1 MLDILFLGTGAAV
14 PSRDR
19 TTSALAVRSGRDII
33 LLDCGEGTQRQLMVS
48 PFSFMKIR
56 AVLITHMHGDHVLG
70 LPGLLQ
76 TMGLSGRK
84 DPLTVYGPSC
94 LERYIRSAMDA
105 TEGDTGYDL
114 SFEAVEDGGEYAIG
128 GLTATAFA
136 TDHGTE
142 SFGYVIRE
150 ADLPGKLDR
159 AKALSLGLEDGPDL
173 ARIKSG
179 ETVKGVDP
187 SQVIGEPLRGLSMAY
202 TGDTRPCPAIPL
214 AAKGVDVL
222 VHEATYKS
230 SEEKLADEHAHSTVG
245 QAADDAKEAGARYLI
260 LTHISNRYREREG
273 LEAEARTLFP
283 DSFVAEDMRMFSVTR
298 GSISFTDSN

>member
-19 TTSALAVRSGRDII
+19 TTSALAVRSGRDIV

-56 AVLITHMHGDHVLG
+56 AILITHMHGDHVLG

-94 LERYIRSAMDA
+94 LEGYIRSAMDA
-105 TEGDTGYDL
+105 TEGDTGYEL
-114 SFEAVEDGGEYAIG
+114 SFETVEDGGRYAIG
-128 GLTATAFA
+128 DLTAIAFC

-159 AKALSLGLEDGPDL
+159 AKALSLGLEEGPDL
-173 ARIKSG
+173 ARIKNG
-179 ETVKGVDP
+179 ETVRGVEP
-187 SQVIGEPLRGLSMAY
+187 SQVMGEPRKGLSMAY

-222 VHEATYKS
+222 VHEATYMS
-230 SEEKLADEHAHSTVG
+230 SEAGLADEHAHSTVG
-245 QAADDAKEAGARYLI
+245 QAADDARAAGARYLI

-273 LEAEARTLFP
+273 LEAEARALFP

-298 GSISFTDSN
+298 GSISFTDSD

>member
-84 DPLTVYGPSC
+84 DPLTVYGPSR
-94 LERYIRSAMDA
+94 LEDYIRTAMDA
-105 TEGDTGYDL
+105 TEGDIGYEL
-114 SFEAVEDGGEYAIG
+114 SFEAVADGGKYAIG
-128 GLTATAFA
+128 NLTATAFS
-136 TDHGTE
+136 TDHGIE

-150 ADLPGKLDR
+150 ADAPGRLDR

-173 ARIKSG
+173 ARIKNG
-179 ETVKGVDP
+179 ETVKGVEP
-187 SQVIGEPLRGLSMAY
+187 SQVMGEPQKGLSMAY
-202 TGDTRPCPAIPL
+202 TGDTRPCPAVPL

-222 VHEATYKS
+222 VHEATYMS
-230 SEEKLADEHAHSTVG
+230 SEEKLAGEHGHSTVR
-245 QAADDAKEAGARYLI
+245 QAADDARAAGARYLI
-260 LTHISNRYREREG
+260 LTHISNRYKEREG
-273 LEAEARTLFP
+273 LEEEAKGLFP
-283 DSFVAEDMRMFSVTR
+283 EAYVAEDMRMFSVTR
-298 GSISFTDSN
+298 GSISFTDSD